1 MIKKSSVGKDMA
13 VKSAAFSQNKNIN
26 IISKP
31 FEAASFCSEEN
42 SKRIKEIAKKYGLKV
57 VLLFG
62 SQASGRIHFAS
73 DFDIAILGQKQIS
86 FEDEI
91 KIQYEFIK
99 LLKIDAVD
107 IVDIR
112 KARSLLLY
120 QIFCK
125 PHKILFSADSEI
137 YYQYKIY
144 ALKSYIEAK
153 SLFKLTEKSIDNF
166 LRERL

>member
-1 MIKKSSVGKDMA
+1 MIKIDSDK
-13 VKSAAFSQNKNIN
+13 
-26 IISKP
+26 
-31 FEAASFCSEEN
+31 
-42 SKRIKEIAKKYGLKV
+42 IKQIAEKYDLEL

-62 SQASGRIHFAS
+62 SQASGKTHFAS

-86 FEDEI
+86 FEGEI

-112 KARSLLLY
+112 KARPLLLY

-125 PHKILFSADSEI
+125 PHKILFSVDLEI

-153 SLFKLTEKSIDNF
+153 PLFKLTEKSISNF
-166 LRERL
+166 LEKRL